1 MTDLISFA
9 VEMLCNK
16 HGLERF
22 RVKIIRRFNM
32 PPQMIIP
39 EFSRRPTVGEI
50 KCIYIGR
57 GVSNKE
63 VEGYLINYF
72 REKGL
77 LDKIVRMH
85 LIT

>member
-1 MTDLISFA
+1 MTSFA
-9 VEMLCNK
+9 VEILCNK
-16 HGLERF
+16 HGFERF

-32 PPQMIIP
+32 PTQVIIP
-39 EFSRRPTVGEI
+39 EFSRRPTAGEI
-50 KCIYIGR
+50 KCIYVGR
-57 GVSNKE
+57 SVSDKE